1 MSSLNNGAAGKKFVR
16 RNEKL
21 KASTDISIGG
31 ALDILRS
38 HLNVKDER
46 PTIPLGHG
54 DPSPF
59 ACFRTTHVADDALSN
74 AVKSA
79 KFNSYVAVGGILP
92 ARRSVAECL
101 SRDLPYKLSPED
113 VFLTSGC
120 RQAIEV
126 IISVLSYPGANIL
139 IPKPGYPHY
148 DGCASANNLE
158 IRHFDLLHEKAWEI
172 DIEAVET
179 LSNQNTVAIVVI
191 NPGNPCGNVYSYE
204 HLKKVAETAKRLG
217 IPVIA
222 DEVYGHLT
230 FGSNPFV
237 PMGVFGSTVPV
248 FTLGSISKRWSVPG
262 WRLGWLVITDPNG
275 FLKEAEI
282 PSSIKQYLNMSN
294 NPASVIQGAVPQI
307 LENTKEDFFEN
318 TISLLREAL
327 DICAE
332 EIKEIACITLLHKPQ
347 GSIFVMLN
355 TSLLKDITDDLDF
368 CIKLAKEESVIILPG
383 VVLGLKNWL
392 RITFSID
399 IPSLKDAL
407 RRIKSFCDRHAMP
420 HLQSLQFHEAVESRV
435 KCENMKVQRYLD
447 CLFYCHPMSG
457 LPN

>member
-1 MSSLNNGAAGKKFVR
+1 MGSLNNGRKKF
-16 RNEKL
+16 EKL
-21 KASTDISIGG
+21 KAGSDISIGG

-38 HLNVKDER
+38 NLNAKDER

-59 ACFRTTHVADDALSN
+59 SCFRTTHVADDALSN

-79 KFNSYVAVGGILP
+79 KFNSYAPVGGILP
-92 ARRSVAECL
+92 ARRAVAEYL
-101 SRDLPYKLSPED
+101 SRDLPYTLSADD
-113 VFLTSGC
+113 VCLTSGC

-148 DGCASANNLE
+148 DACASANNLE
-158 IRHFDLLHEKAWEI
+158 IRHFDLIPERAWEI
-172 DIEAVET
+172 DLEAVED
-179 LSNQNTVAIVVI
+179 LADENTVAIVVI

-204 HLKKVAETAKRLG
+204 HLKKVAETAKRLR

-248 FTLGSISKRWSVPG
+248 LTLGSISKRWLVPG
-262 WRLGWLVITDPNG
+262 WRLGWLVITDPKG
-275 FLKEAEI
+275 YLKEAEVVG
-282 PSSIKQYLNMSN
+282 SVKQYLNMSN
-294 NPASVIQGAVPQI
+294 NPASVIQGAIPQI

-318 TISLLREAL
+318 TICLLRQAL

-332 EIKEIACITLLHKPQ
+332 EIKEIACITLLQKPE
-347 GSIFVMLN
+347 GSMFVMVKLD
-355 TSLLKDITDDLDF
+355 TSLLEDISDDMDF
-368 CIKLAKEESVIILPG
+368 CIKLAREEKVIILPG
-383 VVLGLKNWL
+383 IVLGLKNWL

-399 IPSLKDAL
+399 LPSLKDAME
-407 RRIKSFCDRHAMP
+407 RIKSFCQRHAKP
-420 HLQSLQFHEAVESRV
+420 QILKLDGRLTSEGGYLPGSNLQSLEFHESSKLGVKSKTFES
-435 KCENMKVQRYLD
+435 
-447 CLFYCHPMSG
+447 
-457 LPN
+457 

>member
-1 MSSLNNGAAGKKFVR
+1 MGSLNNGGKKFVR

-21 KASTDISIGG
+21 KTGSDISIGG

-38 HLNVKDER
+38 NLNAKDER

-59 ACFRTTHVADDALSN
+59 SCFRTTHVADDALAN

-79 KFNSYVAVGGILP
+79 KFNSYAPVGGILP
-92 ARRSVAECL
+92 ARRAVAEYL
-101 SRDLPYKLSPED
+101 SRDLPYTLSADD
-113 VFLTSGC
+113 VCLTSGC

-148 DGCASANNLE
+148 DACASANNLE
-158 IRHFDLLHEKAWEI
+158 IRHFDLIPEKAWEI
-172 DIEAVET
+172 DLEAVED
-179 LSNQNTVAIVVI
+179 LADENTVAIVVI

-230 FGSNPFV
+230 FGNNPFV

-248 FTLGSISKRWSVPG
+248 FTLGSISKRWLVPG
-262 WRLGWLVITDPNG
+262 WRLGWLVITDPKG
-275 FLKEAEI
+275 YLKEVEVVG
-282 PSSIKQYLNMSN
+282 SIKQYLNMSN
-294 NPASVIQGAVPQI
+294 NPASVIQGAIPQI

-318 TISLLREAL
+318 TISLLRQAL
-327 DICAE
+327 DICVE
-332 EIKEIACITLLHKPQ
+332 EIKEIACINLLQKPE
-347 GSIFVMLN
+347 GSMFVMVKLD
-355 TSLLKDITDDLDF
+355 TSLLEDISDDMDF
-368 CIKLAKEESVIILPG
+368 CIKLAREEKVIILPG
-383 VVLGLKNWL
+383 IVLGLKNWL

-399 IPSLKDAL
+399 LPSLKDAME
-407 RRIKSFCDRHAMP
+407 RMKSFCQRHAKP
-420 HLQSLQFHEAVESRV
+420 QYLKLDRRLTSEGYLPGSNLQSLEFHESSELKSQTR
-435 KCENMKVQRYLD
+435 NI
-447 CLFYCHPMSG
+447 
-457 LPN
+457 

>member
-1 MSSLNNGAAGKKFVR
+1 MSSLNNGGAGKKFVR

-21 KASTDISIGG
+21 KPSTDISIGG

-38 HLNVKDER
+38 HLNLKDER

-79 KFNSYVAVGGILP
+79 KFNSYVPVGGILP
-92 ARRSVAECL
+92 ARRSVAEYL
-101 SRDLPYKLSPED
+101 SRDLPYKLSAED

-126 IISVLSYPGANIL
+126 IVSVLSYPGANIL

-172 DIEAVET
+172 DLEAVEA
-179 LSNQNTVAIVVI
+179 LSDQNTVAIVVI
-191 NPGNPCGNVYSYE
+191 NPGNPCGNVYTYD
-204 HLKKVAETAKRLG
+204 HLKKWCNVFKLHIRWLKLQNEGLG
-217 IPVIA
+217 KP
-222 DEVYGHLT
+222 
-230 FGSNPFV
+230 

-248 FTLGSISKRWSVPG
+248 FTLD
-262 WRLGWLVITDPNG
+262 WLVPES
-275 FLKEAEI
+275 FL
-282 PSSIKQYLNMSN
+282 PRKQIIVERKYVFLC
-294 NPASVIQGAVPQI
+294 G
-307 LENTKEDFFEN
+307 
-318 TISLLREAL
+318 SL
-327 DICAE
+327 
-332 EIKEIACITLLHKPQ
+332 
-347 GSIFVMLN
+347 F
-355 TSLLKDITDDLDF
+355 LKDITDDLDF

-407 RRIKSFCDRHAMP
+407 RRIKSFCDRHAKS
-420 HLQSLQFHEAVESRV
+420 QNNDAEQVEDSFQQVSFNVESRV
-435 KCENMKVQRYLD
+435 NTKVQRYLNY
-447 CLFYCHPMSG
+447 LFHCHPMCG